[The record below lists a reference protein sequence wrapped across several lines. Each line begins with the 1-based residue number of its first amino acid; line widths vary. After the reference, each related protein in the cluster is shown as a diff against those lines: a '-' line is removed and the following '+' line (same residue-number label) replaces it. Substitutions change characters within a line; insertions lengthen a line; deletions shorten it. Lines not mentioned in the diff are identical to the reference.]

1 MKVRKA
7 FSSFGSAR
15 SRFFAPKLPQKGSF
29 LQNFLLF
36 FLFYK
41 NLRKKF
47 FRRSCCKKVT
57 LLKKSE
63 LFLDD
68 VDPCKRQPF
77 RGRCPGKNGSQIR
90 SQFVLRYYLRNGECV
105 SYPYGNCFR
114 LCKKRI
120 LSHKS
125 HPDIRKANRNVLN
138 QAI

>member
-1 MKVRKA
+1 MKIRKA

-15 SRFFAPKLPQKGSF
+15 NRFLTSKLPYKD
-29 LQNFLLF
+29 NFSTKF
-36 FLFYK
+36 STFFYK
-41 NLRKKF
+41 NLRKIF
-47 FRRSCCKKVT
+47 FGDHAVKIT

-63 LFLDD
+63 IFLDD

-114 LCKKRI
+114 KKRI

-125 HPDIRKANRNVLN
+125 HRDIRKANRNVLN
-138 QAI
+138 